1 MLKDFIIMASLL
13 KRLENIWE
21 TPDFNTFFKNYA
33 KKSPRKVKKGDTLFY
48 QGDETGKVF
57 FLKKGFVKLFQMS
70 EDGHEP
76 VNYLYG
82 PESLLGLRALTAH
95 DPSHWHT
102 CEALTDCE
110 VVSMS
115 SEEYKKILADNPEYI
130 IDLLYSYIQRLN
142 YTERRLYGFVTAETV
157 SRVAAFL
164 YDCVLRF
171 GEKNNKGTITI
182 PIPLTHQLVSEFVG
196 SARESVTIAL
206 NKLVRESVIT
216 HTRGSITVLNKEKLK
231 TQAGIS

>member
-1 MLKDFIIMASLL
+1 MLKDFIFMSTLL

-21 TPDFNTFFKNYA
+21 SPDFNTFFKNYA

-76 VNYLYG
+76 VIYLYG
-82 PESLLGLRALTAH
+82 PESLLGLRALTAK

-102 CEALTDCE
+102 CEAITDCE
-110 VVSMS
+110 VVIMS
-115 SEEYKKILADNPEYI
+115 AEEYRKILSDNPEYI

-164 YDCVLRF
+164 YDSMLRF
-171 GEKNNKGTITI
+171 GEKKEKAVLI

-206 NKLVRESVIT
+206 NKLVKENVIT
-216 HTRGSITVLNKEKLK
+216 HTRGSITVLSTDRLK
-231 TQAGIS
+231 THAGI